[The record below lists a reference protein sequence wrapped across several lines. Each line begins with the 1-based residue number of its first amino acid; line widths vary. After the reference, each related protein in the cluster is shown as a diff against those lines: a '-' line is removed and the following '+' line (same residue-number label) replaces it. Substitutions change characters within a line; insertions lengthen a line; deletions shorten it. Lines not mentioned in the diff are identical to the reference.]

1 MEIKLYGYVFNELD
15 VYETAVLRWKRIVK
29 INISI
34 EGEDLESII
43 SELISIGTE
52 LIKSNRDDLKES
64 MEVLADEAIDV
75 LMKHKILEK
84 GAKLYKEINS
94 EINYAYKKQK
104 NQ

>member
-1 MEIKLYGYVFNELD
+1 MGGESIW
-15 VYETAVLRWKRIVK
+15 WKRMVK

-52 LIKSNRDDLKES
+52 LIKSNREDLKEL

-104 NQ
+104 NQDRK

>member
-1 MEIKLYGYVFNELD
+1 M
-15 VYETAVLRWKRIVK
+15 VK

-34 EGEDLESII
+34 EGENLEDII
-43 SELISIGTE
+43 SELISIGKE
-52 LIKSNRDDLKES
+52 FVKSNREDLKEL

-94 EINYAYKKQK
+94 EINYAYKKR
-104 NQ
+104 

>member
-1 MEIKLYGYVFNELD
+1 MEIRLYRYVFNELD
-15 VYETAVLRWKRIVK
+15 VYETAVLRWKRMVK

-43 SELISIGTE
+43 SELISIGKE
-52 LIKSNRDDLKES
+52 FVKSNREDLKEL

-75 LMKHKILEK
+75 LMKRKILEK

-94 EINYAYKKQK
+94 EINYAYKKR
-104 NQ
+104 

>member
-1 MEIKLYGYVFNELD
+1 MEIRLYGYDFNELD
-15 VYETAVLRWKRIVK
+15 VYETAVLRWKRMVK

-34 EGEDLESII
+34 DGEDLESII

-52 LIKSNRDDLKES
+52 LIKSNRDDLKEL

-94 EINYAYKKQK
+94 
-104 NQ
+104 